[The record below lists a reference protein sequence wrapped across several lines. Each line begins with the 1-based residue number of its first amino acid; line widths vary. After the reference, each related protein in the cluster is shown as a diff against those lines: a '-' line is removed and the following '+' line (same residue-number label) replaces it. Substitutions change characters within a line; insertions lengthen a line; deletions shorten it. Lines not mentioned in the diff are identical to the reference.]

1 MYNRQNEYVPYM
13 QRIKRS
19 LNDHRTHLTSQVTDR
34 IYFVSC
40 FKNVVNNIMMPSKE
54 KSTKTLQ
61 RAGEEGVSPEVWE
74 GSLILPYIHKLRP
87 F

>member
-1 MYNRQNEYVPYM
+1 MYNGQNEYVPYM

-34 IYFVSC
+34 IYT
-40 FKNVVNNIMMPSKE
+40 SKE